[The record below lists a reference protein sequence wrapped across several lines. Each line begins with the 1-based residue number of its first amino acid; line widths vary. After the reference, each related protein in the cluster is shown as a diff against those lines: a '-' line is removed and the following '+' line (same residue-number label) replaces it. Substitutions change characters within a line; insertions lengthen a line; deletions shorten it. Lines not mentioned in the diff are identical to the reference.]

1 MDFPSSEHQM
11 ISFPPPFPFPPYHQL
26 DVTSFAYP
34 SRPDLQVCDNYQ
46 LSVKAGE
53 TVALVGPSGGGK
65 STAISLLLRFYD
77 PDQGSVKLDGVDIKD
92 LNVRFLRDHIGYVG
106 QEPVLF
112 AGSVQDNIRSGKPDA
127 TLEEV
132 IEAAKAANAHDFI
145 ATFPDGYNTKVG
157 QKGTQLSGG
166 QKQRIAIARAIIK
179 NPAILLLDEATS
191 ALDNDSEKVVQ
202 AALDNL
208 QILKKRTTFVVAH
221 RLSTIRNAD
230 KIAVVKAG
238 HIIELGSHDELL
250 AMNGMYAE
258 LVALQSGGNRR
269 DAASPTPDE
278 EIDIT
283 PNPSPKFADPFGQVD
298 GNHNEEEE
306 DTETLKQIV
315 VEEPETTSAKRPS
328 VWALALQHWPF
339 LAIGV
344 IFSCGL
350 GCLFPM
356 WGYFLASIMSVFY
369 SIDPDKLR
377 ADGSFWAGT

>member
-1 MDFPSSEHQM
+1 M
-11 ISFPPPFPFPPYHQL
+11 
-26 DVTSFAYP
+26 TSFAYP
-34 SRPDLQVCDNYQ
+34 SRPDLRVCDNYQ

-157 QKGTQLSGG
+157 QKGVQLSGG

-238 HIIELGSHDELL
+238 HIIELGSHDELI

-258 LVALQSGGNRR
+258 LVTLQSGNNRVT
-269 DAASPTPDE
+269 SSTPGE
-278 EIDIT
+278 ETDVIST
-283 PNPSPKFADPFGQVD
+283 PSPKFADPFGQAED
-298 GNHNEEEE
+298 NNDEEEE

-315 VEEPETTSAKRPS
+315 VEEPETTSTKRPS

-339 LAIGV
+339 LALGV

-350 GCLFPM
+350 GCLFPL

-369 SIDPDKLR
+369 SIDADQLR